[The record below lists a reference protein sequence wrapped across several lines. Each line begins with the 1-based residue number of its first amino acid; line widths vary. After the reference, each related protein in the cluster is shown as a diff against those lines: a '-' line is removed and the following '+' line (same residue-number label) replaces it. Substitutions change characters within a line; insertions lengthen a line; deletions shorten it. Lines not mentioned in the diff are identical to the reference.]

1 MTDHI
6 KKSFLRTSLLVLAAS
21 ITAALAVMSCA
32 DTGGRPMAVRG
43 MMDLRTWDPAVDEP
57 VSLDGEWEFYWEH
70 FLSEAEMTQESVP
83 AAMEYVKVP
92 HIWTGTTFRGM
103 SLPGTGYG
111 TYRLKVLLKETGD
124 RNISSPCPDRE
135 QLALKI
141 FDSSSAYTLYMDGN
155 KIASNGV
162 AAASEENAVP
172 QEKPLIARFVPSSP
186 HFYITVH
193 VSNYHHR
200 NGGLWKEILIGSN
213 KGITSLRSHKL
224 AFQFFLAGSLVII
237 AFYYLIMY
245 LLGKKETGYL
255 YFSIFTLL
263 IAFRNLVIDEKFL
276 MAMFPSLDY
285 EVFIKAAHLSVYLP
299 VPFLLLFFRSLY
311 PEEVRPWHVN
321 SISIFT
327 AIISSAVLVL
337 PVRYYYWTLDL
348 FFIGVAAAITL
359 TIYIIISAIIHRRKW
374 ARMIAAVT
382 VLFALIV
389 VHDILIY
396 RSLVAGT
403 SLLPLGWLIFIL
415 FHAYILS
422 SNYAKSFRDLE
433 LVSGVL
439 EKNNEELARSLD
451 VLKSTQGRL
460 ILNEKKAVA
469 GSLAAGLAHE
479 IKNQLSAIS
488 YLEFIEDKFS
498 EDEMVFVRFIY
509 DSRDRISSL
518 VNEVRALAKNEEI
531 HYTVQLLSMKNVIDE
546 AVVLARMDPDVNTRE
561 IIMEHGFTGELEIN
575 KNRIIQ
581 VLLNLIRNAAH
592 AIADSENGRI
602 LISTRQNN
610 GKLELRITDNGSG
623 MDNATLHS
631 IWQPFFTTKGDRGT
645 GLGLDIS
652 RRIIEGHN
660 GSISCSSES
669 GKGTTF
675 IILLPLPD
683 YSSVNQNITD

>member
-1 MTDHI
+1 MTDSI
-6 KKSFLRTSLLVLAAS
+6 KISFLRRSLLILAAS
-21 ITAALAVMSCA
+21 ITAALVAMSCT
-32 DTGGRPMAVRG
+32 DTGAGPGAVRG
-43 MMDLRTWDPAVDEP
+43 VMDLRSWDPSVDEP
-57 VSLDGEWEFYWEH
+57 QSLAGEWEFYWGH
-70 FLSEAEMTQESVP
+70 FLSEAEMTQKTIPV
-83 AAMEYVKVP
+83 AMEYVKVP
-92 HIWTGTTFRGM
+92 HIWTGTSFRGT

-111 TYRLKVLLKETGD
+111 SYRLKVLLKDTGGKD
-124 RNISSPCPDRE
+124 ISSSCPDRK

-141 FDSSSAYTLYMDGN
+141 FDSASAYTLYLDRK

-162 AAASEENAVP
+162 AATSEENAVP
-172 QEKPLIARFVPSSP
+172 QEKPVIARFLPSSP
-186 HFYITVH
+186 FFYITVH

-200 NGGLWKEILIGSN
+200 NGGLWKEIQIGSN
-213 KGITSLRSHKL
+213 NNISSLRRHKL
-224 AFQFFLAGSLVII
+224 AFQLFLAGSLIII
-237 AFYYLIMY
+237 ASNYLIMY
-245 LLGKKETGYL
+245 LLGKKERGYL

-276 MAMFPSLDY
+276 MTLFPSLDY
-285 EVFIKAAHLSVYLP
+285 EIFIKAAHLSVYLP
-299 VPFLLLFFRSLY
+299 MPFLLLFFRSLY

-321 SISIFT
+321 SLTIFT
-327 AIISSAVLVL
+327 AIISSVVLVL
-337 PVRYYYWTLDL
+337 PVRYYYWTLNL

-359 TIYIIISAIIHRRKW
+359 TIYIIITAIIHRRKW

-382 VLFALIV
+382 VLFSLFVA
-389 VHDILIY
+389 HDILIY
-396 RSLVAGT
+396 RSLVSET
-403 SLLPLGWLIFIL
+403 SLLPLGWLIFVL

-422 SNYAKSFRDLE
+422 FNYAKSFKDLE

-439 EKNNEELARSLD
+439 EKNNEELERSLD
-451 VLKSTQGRL
+451 VLKNTQGRL
-460 ILNEKKAVA
+460 ILNEKKAVV

-479 IKNQLSAIS
+479 IKNQLSTIS

-531 HYTVQLLSMKNVIDE
+531 HYPLQLLTMKNVIDE
-546 AVVLARMDPDVNTRE
+546 AVVLARMDPDVSTRE
-561 IIMEHGFTGELEIN
+561 IVMEHGFTGELEIN

-592 AIADSENGRI
+592 AIADRENGRI
-602 LISTRQNN
+602 LIRTIQDNIQL
-610 GKLELRITDNGSG
+610 KLEIIDNGSG
-623 MDNATLHS
+623 MDNVTLQS

-652 RRIIEGHN
+652 RRIIEGHS
-660 GSISCSSES
+660 GSISCISES

-675 IILLPLPD
+675 TILLPLPD
-683 YSSVNQNITD
+683 YSSVK